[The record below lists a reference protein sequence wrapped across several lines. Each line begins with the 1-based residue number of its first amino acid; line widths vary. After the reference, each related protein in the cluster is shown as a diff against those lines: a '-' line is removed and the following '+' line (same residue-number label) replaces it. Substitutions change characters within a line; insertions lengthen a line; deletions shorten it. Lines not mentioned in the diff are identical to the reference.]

1 MNQLEQEQLLQRPP
15 LAPRCHGGERERE
28 RSRPAIC
35 RKNYRPGLIKLFDRL
50 EADTEGRKE
59 GGPRLGIIL
68 RQRRRPSNLVLEGAD
83 THTYYILQTFR
94 VGSAGGGGW
103 EEGIQQVC
111 HIQLGTTHP
120 YFGTEPHFTMRRATL
135 CATDRGN
142 GEGLSPSYL

>member
-94 VGSAGGGGW
+94 VGSAGGGRMG
-103 EEGIQQVC
+103 GGNPTS
-111 HIQLGTTHP
+111 LPHP
-120 YFGTEPHFTMRRATL
+120 IGNNSSLFW
-135 CATDRGN
+135 DRTS
-142 GEGLSPSYL
+142 LYHAPRHPVRY